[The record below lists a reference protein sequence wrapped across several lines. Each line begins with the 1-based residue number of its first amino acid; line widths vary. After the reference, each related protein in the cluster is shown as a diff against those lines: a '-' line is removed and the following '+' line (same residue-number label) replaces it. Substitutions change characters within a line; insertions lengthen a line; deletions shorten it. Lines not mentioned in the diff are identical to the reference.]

1 MTMPEVRRV
10 GFLRG
15 WYWIVE
21 GWRLFL
27 RKPLT
32 GIVFTIALWTIIYVS
47 GVHWMLASA
56 VAVLLPVFLA
66 GWVVACDTIS
76 RGESVPVTMFF
87 EGFRRRTAE
96 LGAIGGFNII
106 GNLIVLMIVFAVG
119 GDTLGKLMSD
129 PTSVDPASVLEAYP
143 RIMQA
148 LFLGVLIGV
157 PVAMAVWF
165 APLAVAIDGIKPPQ
179 ALLASLRAMTR
190 NTLPFLLYGIVWTV
204 IGAGLFGIAS
214 ALFSA
219 RAALG
224 IAVWLMMPVLV
235 PSVYVSYRDI
245 FRAEEAR
252 TPPLKQP

>member
-1 MTMPEVRRV
+1 MNNIEPRRV

-15 WYWIVE
+15 WFWVAE

-32 GIVFTIALWTIIYVS
+32 GIVFTLALWAIIYVS
-47 GVHWMLASA
+47 GIHWMLASA

-66 GWVVACDTIS
+66 GWVVACDAIS

-96 LGAIGGFNII
+96 LGAIGGFNVV
-106 GNLIVLMIVFAVG
+106 GNLLVLMIVFAVG

-129 PTSVDPASVLEAYP
+129 PAGVDQATVLEAYP

-148 LFLGVLIGV
+148 LFLGVLVGV

-165 APLAVAIDGIKPPQ
+165 APLAVAIDGVKPLQ

-204 IGAGLFGIAS
+204 AGVALFSLAS
-214 ALFSA
+214 ALFSP

-245 FRAEEAR
+245 FPA
-252 TPPLKQP
+252 K